1 MTGRATLKTV
11 SGSVRGGVSGLQ
23 DDGGKPALAFRN
35 NLEL

>member
-11 SGSVRGGVSGLQ
+11 SGSVRGVSGLQ